1 MKTFKKN
8 PQQQQ
13 QQQAKPID
21 EIQEKFGDKIKK
33 EVMSHL
39 KNVNNIYKVRVKHL
53 WDHRWR
59 VNIWCQHES
68 KTELSLLPIISIDYS
83 YFVRTNDDGKI
94 LNSDPKLG
102 AKFGE

>member
-59 VNIWCQHES
+59 VNVWCEHKS
-68 KTELSLLPIISIDYS
+68 KTELSFPCLIVHNFKSMQILDLNILLWYP
-83 YFVRTNDDGKI
+83 NH
-94 LNSDPKLG
+94 
-102 AKFGE
+102 